1 MALAQSLSPHPPAT
15 AVHQVPVPHKAT
27 PAAQQQGPAEDKDWN
42 PYYYCPLN
50 FLGDNQNLG
59 LIPDLLLNTC
69 LTGKEIAYELGFET
83 PSYFYEVFRQHEGIS
98 PSTYREENLGDRNP
112 HR

>member
-1 MALAQSLSPHPPAT
+1 MIVLRTYSGIISYHIQYERKTNVNMEKTSGDFIKT
-15 AVHQVPVPHKAT
+15 EREIFRVGCTHK
-27 PAAQQQGPAEDKDWN
+27 
-42 PYYYCPLN
+42 
-50 FLGDNQNLG
+50 
-59 LIPDLLLNTC
+59 
-69 LTGKEIAYELGFET
+69 TGKEIAYELGFET